1 MILGLSWF
9 EFEGSSETLQASISD
24 DRPCHT
30 ELQYRESG
38 WKGLRIKNRQVSTL
52 LNKHLNSLER
62 LFFWILFLTRDIF
75 GNDNVNT
82 KLPGIKKGL
91 KGC

>member
-1 MILGLSWF
+1 MKDLATLSYN
-9 EFEGSSETLQASISD
+9 
-24 DRPCHT
+24 T
-30 ELQYRESG
+30 ENPAE
-38 WKGLRIKNRQVSTL
+38 KGLRIKNRQISTL